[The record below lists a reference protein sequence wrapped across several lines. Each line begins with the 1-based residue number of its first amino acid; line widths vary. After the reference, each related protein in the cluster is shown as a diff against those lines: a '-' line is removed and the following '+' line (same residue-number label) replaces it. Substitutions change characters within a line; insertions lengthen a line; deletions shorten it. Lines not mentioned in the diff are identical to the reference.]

1 MPAVP
6 NRTPAGKM
14 QDFPGRKASKNGA
27 VRHFMLI
34 KKTDTPC
41 VPVIFASYAMGR
53 RTVKVLP

>member
-1 MPAVP
+1 M
-6 NRTPAGKM
+6 R
-14 QDFPGRKASKNGA
+14 
-27 VRHFMLI
+27 I

>member
-1 MPAVP
+1 
-6 NRTPAGKM
+6 M

-27 VRHFMLI
+27 ARHFMRI
-34 KKTDTPC
+34 KMTDTPC